1 MLKKFLHNQR
11 GQMLILYALLTPLL
25 FCVGGAAVDL
35 GWYYLNVSRLHNMV
49 DSAIIA
55 SATVLTKPD
64 NEFSNYRYSYFLPK
78 APENLTVDE
87 NKESKSGDLEA
98 KKYISKN
105 LEISSDWIDKDSV
118 TDTVSDVELN
128 FSRKIFPTK
137 DADGYPILYYEIT
150 LTETPKHFFSFF
162 DSFGDMPIVA
172 TAAAKF
178 TYVPDD
184 SGGGGGT
191 VEHGPSLFDQMEDIK
206 KSKVYD
212 YWEVIQNEY
221 REEANKL
228 KADIDAE
235 VAATGADREEVLQRY
250 IVQLAEKYMER
261 GINKNTAI
269 SRATDDLTKDRSAN
283 RARERSVTTSGN
295 WWLADLTNYRTE
307 NMTLRG
313 IGGNSWNENQMD
325 FDDLFINALQDVR
338 FAFKE
343 DWDIPEPLPSGMKKP
358 DNFINSHVFGSD
370 KLKEFRVSTGVTD
383 PDNLRLTYR
392 IFTLIGVEEERDK
405 PKGTFPYKVREG
417 RDKYDPL
424 FARIES
430 EPIKWEEYYS
440 TDHKDWNSVR
450 QFFINVNCANSKEG
464 VDRPIIFFYDG
475 PRKIDENSH
484 IRDSKP
490 IIFNLNADFRGVI
503 YAPNSPVVV
512 AGNGKKF
519 EGFVVAKKFL
529 KLKTDKEFEAE
540 GLKKVVRKDNGHD
553 VYVAEENIKFS
564 ETETLPEKTV
574 AVTYEGGEAGK
585 FYYIERKDRDFS
597 KESEKFYFEKIS
609 TVFADSKYNPVKIP
623 EMFVDNNGDV
633 QFSNEVFAT
642 VAGTDKARG
651 AETPD
656 KIYATAADFGLSSST
671 FNNFFVVKFV
681 NYTYLNQEGNLDN
694 FFTTERSKHVD

>member
-1 MLKKFLHNQR
+1 MPKKFFKALSQK
-11 GQMLILYALLTPLL
+11 GQSMILYALLAPLL
-25 FCVGGAAVDL
+25 FTAAGFSLDL

-64 NEFSNYRYSYFLPK
+64 NEFSNYRYNYFLPK

-283 RARERSVTTSGN
+283 KARERSVTTSGN
-295 WWLADLTNYRTE
+295 WWLKDLTSYRTE
-307 NMTLRG
+307 NMSLNG
-313 IGGNSWNENQMD
+313 KGGTSWNEKQAD
-325 FDDLFINALQDVR
+325 FDDLFINALQDVS
-338 FAFKE
+338 FNFTK
-343 DWDIPEPLPSGMKKP
+343 DWDITVKTEQWPMKVP
-358 DNFINSHVFGSD
+358 DNFINCKIFDS
-370 KLKEFRVSTGVTD
+370 KTD
-383 PDNLRLTYR
+383 PKNLRFHYR
-392 IFTLIGVEEERDK
+392 IFALIGIEEDK
-405 PKGTFPYKVREG
+405 DKKKGIFPYKVREDREG
-417 RDKYDPL
+417 ADPL

-430 EPIKWEEYYS
+430 EPIKWEPYYS
-440 TDHKDWNSVR
+440 TSHKDWNSVR
-450 QFFINVNCANSKEG
+450 QFFINVNCTNYQE
-464 VDRPIIFFYDG
+464 DNRPIIFFYDG
-475 PRKIDENSH
+475 PRKIDEDSDV
-484 IRDSKP
+484 RDSKP
-490 IIFNLNADFRGVI
+490 IILNLNADFRGVI

-512 AGNGKKF
+512 VGNNNKF
-519 EGFVVAKKFL
+519 EGFIVAKKFL
-529 KLKTDKEFEAE
+529 KLKTESDFEAAHF
-540 GLKKVVRKDNGHD
+540 KKVVRTDNNHD
-553 VYVAEENIKFS
+553 VFVAEENIKSS
-564 ETETLPEKTV
+564 ESEDLPENSI
-574 AVTYEGGEAGK
+574 AVTYDEGESGK
-585 FYYIERKDRDFS
+585 FYYIERNG
-597 KESEKFYFEKIS
+597 EHFEKIS
-609 TVFADSKYNPVKIP
+609 SLRADSKYNPVKIP
-623 EMFVDNNGDV
+623 EMFVNEIGDV
-633 QFSNEVFAT
+633 QFSDEVFAT
-642 VAGTDKARG
+642 VEGTDKAE
-651 AETPD
+651 ASETPD
-656 KIYATAADFGLSSST
+656 GIFAFATDFGLSSST
-671 FNNFFVVKFV
+671 FDNFFLVKFA
-681 NYTYLNQEGNLDN
+681 NYTYLNRDGSLDN
-694 FFTTERSKHVD
+694 FFTTERSKQVD